1 MPSRKS
7 KYRNKWI
14 VIGITVIC
22 SLGMMIEMSYF
33 NYYAFS
39 EKIPKDE
46 RWSRLIGVRIFSLY
60 CSFSFNFVTIIL
72 LCYTIW
78 LLFNTKA
85 TVEDPGHLN
94 TTQLWI
100 LLVFYLLYMATN
112 AMRLRE
118 RDYGDFT
125 LYSEISHWTFLFMVM
140 AVDTYILTN
149 FEMSHFQLCT
159 VANAD
164 HSVSIIGVGI
174 NGQQLFKFK
183 IKDEIMLGHKEHLP
197 KLEVF
202 LKADKSPNR

>member
-1 MPSRKS
+1 MIITTLLIAYQYQYHANKIYGFSTKGILPSRKS

-14 VIGITVIC
+14 MISITVAC
-22 SLGMMIEMSYF
+22 CVGMAIEQVFF

-39 EKIPKDE
+39 TKIPRAE
-46 RWSRLIGVRIFSLY
+46 RYNHLIATKELALFI
-60 CSFSFNFVTIIL
+60 SFSFNFVTVIL

-100 LLVFYLLYMATN
+100 LLVCYLFYMATN
-112 AMRLRE
+112 AMRLYE
-118 RDYGDFT
+118 RDYGNYT
-125 LYSEISHWTFLFMVM
+125 LYSEISHWTFLLIVM

-174 NGQQLFKFK
+174 NG
-183 IKDEIMLGHKEHLP
+183 
-197 KLEVF
+197 
-202 LKADKSPNR
+202 